1 MQTKLL
7 RNFYKLTPLQ
17 GYKLQKYA
25 ERKEKELLQVK
36 TRNNNNVL
44 ADENYLSSEH
54 EKDDDSIRNIIEE
67 NDEIYEEINYMDT
80 YEEMKDD
87 PERKAFLQEFQEELD
102 RQEGHERKQLEK
114 KKEKADDKLAKSL
127 AALNALEG

>member
-1 MQTKLL
+1 MQSSDKLEYIKVGGLQEDASIFWERINSGFFDITIDQTQIKML
-7 RNFYKLTPLQ
+7 RNFYKLNPMQ

-25 ERKEKELLQVK
+25 DRKSQEKQI
-36 TRNNNNVL
+36 NSMAANNVL
-44 ADENYLSSEH
+44 QEENYLSSEH

-87 PERKAFLQEFQEELD
+87 PERKAFL
-102 RQEGHERKQLEK
+102 
-114 KKEKADDKLAKSL
+114 
-127 AALNALEG
+127 